1 MEHTEELYKRMKARL
16 DEYIAQKQ
24 MRRTPERYEVL
35 RSICAFSDIFSIPQ
49 LDEKMRSEG
58 AFHVSR
64 STLFNTLETFVEAR
78 LVIKHT
84 LTRAA
89 HYELQAN
96 NAARVYLVCQEC
108 GSIRRLERPELT
120 KYLSGLKARLFSV
133 RQPVLYL
140 HGQCKKCTQA
150 LRRQASA
157 RTPKSQSQRPTTQKN
172 LTERTQV

>member
-1 MEHTEELYKRMKARL
+1 MEHADELFRRMKAKL
-16 DEYIAQKQ
+16 DEFIAQKE

-35 RSICAFSDIFSIPQ
+35 RNICAFPDIFSIGE

-58 AFHVSR
+58 EFHVSR

-96 NAARVYLVCQEC
+96 NTARVYLVCQEC

-120 KYLSGLKARLFSV
+120 RYLSGLKARLFSV

-150 LRRQASA
+150 LKRQA
-157 RTPKSQSQRPTTQKN
+157 K
-172 LTERTQV
+172 ERQTAETKVKQNIVK